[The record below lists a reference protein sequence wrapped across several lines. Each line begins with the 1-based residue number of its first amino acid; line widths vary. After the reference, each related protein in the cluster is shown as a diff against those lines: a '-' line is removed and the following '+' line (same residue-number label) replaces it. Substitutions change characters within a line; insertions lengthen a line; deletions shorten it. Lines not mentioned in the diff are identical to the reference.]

1 MPPGFLSVACRAPG
15 SERDLSC
22 LLSSSEA
29 TRGPEAP
36 EGLAVTLMAQ
46 TYCSYLYLFA
56 SFIAAGLAASDLQS
70 ADHEEG
76 VRHTGPSYS
85 SPHPHLMWAPPR
97 LGSCL
102 PLYLSPVAAWL
113 PIQRGWP
120 GLNSMQHPDT
130 ITVPLPPTLPS
141 SPHSHLL
148 HLPLLSPGQHWLA
161 PPFWVAQ
168 EERSLFPDE
177 LFVLLKRALVFVS
190 IAPAAELTCAFDPCS
205 RTMTPRRS
213 RPCTLCLTR
222 LRRARSSL
230 PRSGRPSP
238 RRRVQG
244 MTSVRREFQVRPAVP
259 RPQPCGTAVLA

>member
-1 MPPGFLSVACRAPG
+1 MRKVFATLGHHARPPPSDVGTAQAGVLPAPVFIPSGRMVAH
-15 SERDLSC
+15 
-22 LLSSSEA
+22 
-29 TRGPEAP
+29 P
-36 EGLAVTLMAQ
+36 EGVARTEQ
-46 TYCSYLYLFA
+46 H
-56 SFIAAGLAASDLQS
+56 AAP
-70 ADHEEG
+70 
-76 VRHTGPSYS
+76 RHHYGPF
-85 SPHPHLMWAPPR
+85 
-97 LGSCL
+97 
-102 PLYLSPVAAWL
+102 
-113 PIQRGWP
+113 
-120 GLNSMQHPDT
+120 
-130 ITVPLPPTLPS
+130 PPTLPS

-190 IAPAAELTCAFDPCS
+190 IAPAVELTCPFDPCS

-230 PRSGRPSP
+230 PQSGRPSP

-244 MTSVRREFQVRPAVP
+244 TTSVRREFQVRPAVP